1 MITGKIEEENKTKK
15 IKRKEDK
22 PERKKTSNIEIEK
35 SYLNKFEIVQ
45 LNRRAFIIINLTI
58 NQI

>member
-22 PERKKTSNIEIEK
+22 PERKKLPT
-35 SYLNKFEIVQ
+35 
-45 LNRRAFIIINLTI
+45 
-58 NQI
+58 